1 MLNVKWTIEAINNLI
16 KNSIEHLAKNIKIN
30 VNTNYL
36 YTQIEVIDDGEG
48 IKKEDIKNI
57 FKRFYK
63 AKNSKSS
70 SLGLGLAFVK
80 GIVENQNGSIKVKS
94 KENEY
99 TKFIIKLY
107 KINTR

>member
-1 MLNVKWTIEAINNLI
+1 MIII
-16 KNSIEHLAKNIKIN
+16 
-30 VNTNYL
+30 

-63 AKNSKSS
+63 SNNSKNS
-70 SLGLGLAFVK
+70 SLGLG
-80 GIVENQNGSIKVKS
+80 IKVRS

-99 TKFIIKLY
+99 TNFIIKIY
-107 KINTR
+107 KVETR

>member
-1 MLNVKWTIEAINNLI
+1 MIII
-16 KNSIEHLAKNIKIN
+16 
-30 VNTNYL
+30 

-63 AKNSKSS
+63 SNNSKSS

-80 GIVENQNGSIKVKS
+80 GIVESQNGSIKVRS

-99 TKFIIKLY
+99 TNFIIKIY
-107 KINTR
+107 KVETR